1 MKKYAV
7 NVTLFIEAEDQTQAY
22 NRAYTVVNFG
32 GCNDTW
38 MTGWDLEEI
47 AECLD
52 ESPSV

>member
-7 NVTLFIEAEDQTQAY
+7 NVTLFIEAEDEDQAD

-32 GCNDTW
+32 GCDDAW

-47 AECLD
+47 
-52 ESPSV
+52 